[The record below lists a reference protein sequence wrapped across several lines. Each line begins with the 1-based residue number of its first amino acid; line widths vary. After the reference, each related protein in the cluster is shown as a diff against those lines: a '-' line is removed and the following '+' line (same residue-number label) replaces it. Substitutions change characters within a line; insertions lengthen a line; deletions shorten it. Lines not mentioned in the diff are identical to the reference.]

1 MWQATLIFHP
11 QKTICTALSDFGG
24 IYNVHILKFYQLL

>member
-11 QKTICTALSDFGG
+11 QKTICTALGDFDD
-24 IYNVHILKFYQLL
+24 IYNVLVLIFYQLL